1 MLVLARKAG
10 EAIELGDDIRITV
23 LSVRGSTI
31 RLGIEAAE
39 SIPIRRPESH
49 PSQPQSQPETRRIR
63 KEPSNA
69 MGTAQSRS

>member
-39 SIPIRRPESH
+39 SIPIRRSKSDP
-49 PSQPQSQPETRRIR
+49 PQRQAETHLIR

-69 MGTAQSRS
+69 MGIAKSRS